1 MPMTNV
7 EVNKNPNENPS
18 SLLRRFSRRVQES
31 GIIPKVK
38 GNRYAKRKTSK
49 LASKAGALKKINR
62 RSQIEKLRKLGK
74 IS

>member
-1 MPMTNV
+1 MTNV

-18 SLLRRFSRRVQES
+18 SLLRRFSRRVQEA

-38 GNRYAKRKTSK
+38 GNRYAKRKPGK
-49 LASKAGALKKINR
+49 LALKSGALKKLNR
-62 RSQIEKLRKLGK
+62 RVQIEKLRKLGK